1 MNKRRK
7 VSILYFLEQSVKG
20 LWRNG
25 VMTFA
30 SIAVLMSCLVVLGS
44 FVLLLYN
51 VNYNINNIGMLN
63 YVLVFVDTDKKPETA
78 AASDQTD
85 GASGIVENNTGDA
98 GQTSGSLR
106 GLWDGL
112 DDDAVLSMAG
122 GRIGDDLTLILNEV
136 EAGVSEL
143 RNFTDL
149 SKARV
154 EVDALRNVFA
164 VAKARSGEFAG
175 DDVARYATIEEN
187 LDSEYKRITALADI
201 EMEIQKLDNVAELTF
216 TSKAQALNEMNE
228 KYSEYSD
235 LFDRMPD
242 GDNPLADQ
250 FTITYEENNDVSTLR
265 YNLEHISDLITRV
278 ECREDLANT
287 IENVRSGVIF
297 VFVWFLIVLIVVS
310 MFVSINTIKLAVF
323 SRRQEIAVMRYV
335 GATKAFI
342 TTPFVFEGVLIG
354 LISSIIAYVIQYYA
368 YMFIH
373 KEIIADFGFIS
384 VIDFSEVGGLVAF
397 GFIAIGIIA
406 GIIGS
411 VISLHKYLKA

>member
-7 VSILYFLEQSVKG
+7 VSILYFLEQSIKG

-63 YVLVFVDTDKKPETA
+63 YILVFVDTDKNSETPA
-78 AASDQTD
+78 ETGQAD
-85 GASGIVENNTGDA
+85 GGAGVVEDSTGDSS
-98 GQTSGSLR
+98 QQSESLR

-112 DDDAVLSMAG
+112 DDAAIVSMAG
-122 GRIGDDLTLILNEV
+122 SRIDDDLTSVMNEV
-136 EAGVSEL
+136 EAGISEL

-164 VAKARSGEFAG
+164 VAKARSGEFSG
-175 DDVARYATIEEN
+175 DDVARYATAEEN
-187 LDSEYKRITALADI
+187 LNSEYKRITALADI

-216 TSKAQALNEMNE
+216 TSKAQALKEMNE
-228 KYSEYSD
+228 EYSEYSD
-235 LFDRMPD
+235 LFERMPE

-265 YNLEHISDLITRV
+265 YNLEHMSDLITRV

-297 VFVWFLIVLIVVS
+297 VFVWFLIVLIAVS
-310 MFVSINTIKLAVF
+310 MFVIINTIKLAVF
-323 SRRQEIAVMRYV
+323 ARRQEIAVMRYV

-373 KEIIADFGFIS
+373 EEIIADFSFIS
-384 VIDFSEVGGLVAF
+384 VIDFGEVGGLVAV
-397 GFIAIGIIA
+397 GFVAIGIVA